1 MAFKKIL
8 DKSEPVWKDKTKKY
22 MEKIEELYK
31 AVIKDVDRLI
41 NMRDSKDKDFD
52 KDKVIEIIDKF
63 LKSEIRDI
71 VEEVVSL

>member
-8 DKSEPVWKDKTKKY
+8 DKSEPARKDRTKKY
-22 MEKIEELYK
+22 LEKIEELYE
-31 AVIKDVDRLI
+31 AIIKDVDRLVK
-41 NMRDSKDKDFD
+41 MRDVKEKDLD
-52 KDKVIEIIDKF
+52 KDKICEVIDKF

>member
-8 DKSEPVWKDKTKKY
+8 DKSKPVWKDKTKKY